1 MRSEEDR
8 LTQVTLKRIQ
18 ITAAVTTAN
27 AFGSVTPPHPQPRGK
42 GSEPLCA
49 LYIYQGYIP
58 KRIYLRLIDST
69 HSRCRSCISRP
80 TRLMTWGDMFSN
92 DERSDIFLLL
102 MTGIDTLAPCH
113 TSVFCDTPL
122 LLQEQQSRDSLVI
135 FVVGF

>member
-1 MRSEEDR
+1 MPS
-8 LTQVTLKRIQ
+8 
-18 ITAAVTTAN
+18 AVSPRPTPNPEAKEAN
-27 AFGSVTPPHPQPRGK
+27 LSA
-42 GSEPLCA
+42 LCTYTVPEV
-49 LYIYQGYIP
+49 LP

-113 TSVFCDTPL
+113 TSVFWHTPP